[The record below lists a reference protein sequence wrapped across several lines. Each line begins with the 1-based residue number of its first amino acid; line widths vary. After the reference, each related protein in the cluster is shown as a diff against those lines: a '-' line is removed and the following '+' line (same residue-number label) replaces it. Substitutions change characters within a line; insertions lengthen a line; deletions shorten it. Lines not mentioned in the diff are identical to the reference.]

1 MWNLKCNPKT
11 LKQLKVC
18 TSLFNWKTSINF
30 LSANLFTSSTWENKY
45 ANLYQYLW
53 CLFWMK
59 PCRQDKHH
67 WPMTDGV
74 TRQKIHWLYY
84 NYMCGWGGRL
94 QTVLTVISLLGREVG
109 GCEFCLPESSAK
121 RCRTEGKAFGW
132 LVCAGCAHT
141 HTAHWAYCYYANR
154 VITHA
159 LPIQQTPPLLALIN
173 RHVPRLCNTS
183 NKQHAHIWIGKLID
197 FTYKPQISQL
207 RHLIQKQTE
216 GYMVV
221 RDVILLKQRLSHV
234 LNI

>member
-1 MWNLKCNPKT
+1 
-11 LKQLKVC
+11 
-18 TSLFNWKTSINF
+18 
-30 LSANLFTSSTWENKY
+30 
-45 ANLYQYLW
+45 
-53 CLFWMK
+53 
-59 PCRQDKHH
+59 
-67 WPMTDGV
+67 MTDGV